1 MKLKLLAAAIALA
14 ASGLA
19 SATSVL
25 IFGQTSGAGIVAT
38 ESGGTTTIGVSNGS
52 LIITQIAPGV
62 TNPITGTLSLSLTS
76 IAPAILNANVVTQ
89 YYSGNFSVF
98 DTSATPANL
107 LTATFS
113 NARMSG
119 TLGGGSLEF
128 GNSTDQD
135 GTLLFTSDVI
145 PATDLGILRAMSF
158 SFTNMNVP
166 VTIVDN
172 SLASFTSNFSGND
185 SANLTSTTVPEPA
198 TVLLTGLGL
207 LGVVASRRT
216 KKV

>member
-25 IFGQTSGAGIVAT
+25 IFGQTSGASIVAT
-38 ESGGTTTIGVSNGS
+38 ESGGTTTIGVGS
-52 LIITQIAPGV
+52 GGLIITQIAPGV
-62 TNPITGTLSLSLTS
+62 TNPINGTLSLSLTS

-89 YYSGNFSVF
+89 YYSGSFSVYSSGV
-98 DTSATPANL
+98 DV

-119 TLGGGSLEF
+119 SLGGGALEF

-135 GTLLFTSDVI
+135 GTLLFTSDLI
-145 PATDLGILRAMSF
+145 PASDLGILRAMSF
-158 SFTNMNVP
+158 SFTNLNVP
-166 VTIVDN
+166 VAIADG

-185 SANLTSTTVPEPA
+185 SANLTSTTVPEPS
-198 TVLLTGLGL
+198 TVLLSGLGL
-207 LGVVASRRT
+207 LGLVASRRT
-216 KKV
+216 RKV